1 MEWTQEES
9 RGLRLLSSLPEKEC
23 VALIGVAVQ
32 DVVHEDTQ
40 DTQQAVAACPSM
52 ETASVKSVFAA
63 LVSALVQTAKHR
75 TSSLDLSNA
84 LDDLGVRGAHQQ
96 ALVEA
101 AEQNQSQLRK
111 SLRLLGGS
119 GQPRLLGV
127 RWRLDYLV
135 AESRQKAAPRPF
147 YTLEFETSDGP
158 QTIVASPEDLQDI
171 IGQLRDAVKV
181 DLSAFSGEGFPSS
194 T

>member
-1 MEWTQEES
+1 M
-9 RGLRLLSSLPEKEC
+9 RLHNTCVLCWCLCVSVSVSEILLVFWECLFILP
-23 VALIGVAVQ
+23 
-32 DVVHEDTQ
+32 
-40 DTQQAVAACPSM
+40 
-52 ETASVKSVFAA
+52 
-63 LVSALVQTAKHR
+63 
-75 TSSLDLSNA
+75 SNA

-135 AESRQKAAPRPF
+135 AESRQKAAPRPVCLLHSILF
-147 YTLEFETSDGP
+147 LISNSSWCLL
-158 QTIVASPEDLQDI
+158 SPSIHVSPPCAAVLHSRV
-171 IGQLRDAVKV
+171 RDQ
-181 DLSAFSGEGFPSS
+181 
-194 T
+194 